1 MTSSNK
7 GPLSAPDQLAQRVA
21 ELHSTLRGVE
31 PAVLAARTGASFTEG
46 GPGTGELHLTYWGR
60 EIAIGYPEFSSYD
73 GQSHESLGIM
83 DRALLAYYLNTS
95 DGTPLT
101 GRWISFSE
109 LPDGRFYTQAFQGY
123 TGNEL
128 AKLFG
133 NDAELFA
140 RAATAIGGRQGS
152 IGDSSADEAFTFRV
166 LPHVILLVAC
176 WLGDDDFPPSYRVL
190 FDAAAGHH
198 LTTDSYAIIGS
209 MLTKRLKKARGVI
222 YR

>member
-1 MTSSNK
+1 
-7 GPLSAPDQLAQRVA
+7 
-21 ELHSTLRGVE
+21 
-31 PAVLAARTGASFTEG
+31 
-46 GPGTGELHLTYWGR
+46 LTYWGR
-60 EIAIGYPEFSSYD
+60 DIAIGYPEFSSCD
-73 GQSHESLGIM
+73 KRSLEALGIM
-83 DRALLAYYLNTS
+83 DRAMLAYYFNTS

-109 LPDGRFYTQAFQGY
+109 LPDGTFYTQAFQGY

-128 AKLFG
+128 AKVFG

-140 RAATAIGGRQGS
+140 RAATSIGGRKAS
-152 IGDSSADEAFTFRV
+152 IGDSSADVAFTFRV

-190 FDAAAGHH
+190 FDEAAGRH

-209 MLTKRLKKARGVI
+209 LLTKRLKKAIGDKGQGEI
-222 YR
+222 